1 MLYAKLVDC
10 RQVVAASQEALA
22 VEEQLFRAQQ
32 MKYEQGTISRN
43 ALMAAEDELKTA
55 RESLQTA
62 KDNLFSTYHSYC
74 TAVTRGIL
82 N

>member
-1 MLYAKLVDC
+1 MD
-10 RQVVAASQEALA
+10 ASEEALA
-22 VEEQLFRAQQ
+22 YQEQQFRAQQ

-43 ALMAAEDELKTA
+43 ALMTAEDELKTA

-62 KDNLFSTYHSYC
+62 RTNLAATYHDYQ